1 MPLKNGQLNATEL
14 RRMIKKHNELMSIK
28 IPKGTNRAG
37 LLKLITDNGYNV
49 NHTAQKLEPA
59 VKMKRKPTVKL
70 PPAPAKKTAE
80 EKTEAKKKKSAKAVE
95 VETAGYESRKK
106 KIDAVQ
112 KLRKKKVPKGS
123 HEMPDGSIMKDEDM
137 PDKKPLQIG
146 DKKGEEPVK
155 KRNLMKDLKIS
166 DQPNYKRKDLILN
179 FVKLYKIRPSAVLGV
194 PENPTQE
201 ELKIAYRKKIRTL
214 HPDKVGESKKEES
227 RRFIGAYNLFNST
240 YEVEPDEDPKGETER
255 DKEWIK
261 INKIPEGQLRV
272 DKKLISAKTF
282 IDDMKSKGANSSQIK
297 MIKSYIGGYIGLS
310 VLQSDGKITIS
321 SVENQRGRQIE
332 IFGVKNVP
340 KQRSIYIKK

>member
-1 MPLKNGQLNATEL
+1 MPLKNGELNATEL

-70 PPAPAKKTAE
+70 PPAPAKKTVE

-155 KRNLMKDLKIS
+155 KRNLMKDLKKS
-166 DQPNYKRKDLILN
+166 DQPNTERKDLIRN

-194 PENPTQE
+194 PENPTQA

-227 RRFIGAYNLFNST
+227 RRFIGAYNLLNST
-240 YEVEPDEDPKGETER
+240 YDV
-255 DKEWIK
+255 
-261 INKIPEGQLRV
+261 
-272 DKKLISAKTF
+272 
-282 IDDMKSKGANSSQIK
+282 
-297 MIKSYIGGYIGLS
+297 
-310 VLQSDGKITIS
+310 
-321 SVENQRGRQIE
+321 
-332 IFGVKNVP
+332 
-340 KQRSIYIKK
+340 